1 VFGPGDDRL
10 QTPRPRRS
18 EDTGKRK
25 LPSYNQQSAVDGK
38 FAVTCAVATTQAGDK
53 PGDLFALVDMAKE
66 NAGGTF
72 DAVLAD
78 SGFSDYET
86 LRAMEEEREETFHVP
101 DKRQEVEDSGETARG
116 AYDKSKFTA
125 TEDGTMMTCPKGM
138 AMQIAHETHF
148 DDGHTER
155 TFVGT
160 GCAGCPSRSACTKA
174 KDGKRHVSYDS
185 REPFRDVM
193 RERLRSSEGREA
205 YRRRQGIVES
215 NHGHDQKNLG
225 WRQHHL
231 RGLPKA
237 TLEFQ
242 LLRLAGNIG
251 KIARYKARELLALA
265 GGVPGYAGA

>member
-1 VFGPGDDRL
+1 
-10 QTPRPRRS
+10 
-18 EDTGKRK
+18 
-25 LPSYNQQSAVDGK
+25 
-38 FAVTCAVATTQAGDK
+38 
-53 PGDLFALVDMAKE
+53 
-66 NAGGTF
+66 
-72 DAVLAD
+72 
-78 SGFSDYET
+78 
-86 LRAMEEEREETFHVP
+86 
-101 DKRQEVEDSGETARG
+101 
-116 AYDKSKFTA
+116 
-125 TEDGTMMTCPKGM
+125 
-138 AMQIAHETHF
+138 MQIAHETHF